1 MKPNRAFQESKEARI
16 RQTFRAELFRFVP
29 KRVRDETLAEDIVR
43 DAFITDSNKSSAEAP
58 FARKARSYG
67 FWPL

>member
-43 DAFITDSNKSSAEAP
+43 DAFIT
-58 FARKARSYG
+58 
-67 FWPL
+67 